1 MKRLLIPLLAVAAL
15 VVPAMASSASVEPTT
30 IEVAS
35 VDLKAE
41 SLTST
46 DGTTY
51 FVTDSTRFHPT
62 AFPAGPEFPGSVAW
76 NELVSKTS
84 KKKCDKACLALLRS
98 VCGGKHYPTPTVVD
112 RRQPLASISALRSGS
127 QWLLT
132 DVTPVL
138 PPS

>member
-51 FVTDSTRFHPT
+51 FVTDSTASTLRRFRPVRIPR
-62 AFPAGPEFPGSVAW
+62 F
-76 NELVSKTS
+76 
-84 KKKCDKACLALLRS
+84 RS
-98 VCGGKHYPTPTVVD
+98 LERARKQDEQEEV
-112 RRQPLASISALRSGS
+112 R
-127 QWLLT
+127 
-132 DVTPVL
+132 
-138 PPS
+138 